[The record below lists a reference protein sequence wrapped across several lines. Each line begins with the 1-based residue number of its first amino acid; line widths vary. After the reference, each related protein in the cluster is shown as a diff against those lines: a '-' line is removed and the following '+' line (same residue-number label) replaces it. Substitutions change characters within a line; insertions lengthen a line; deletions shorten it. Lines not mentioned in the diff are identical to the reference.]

1 MSHTVGA
8 VLLFGI
14 AFFITLGCLEA
25 GIRVG
30 RRALAG
36 PDAHRPAGLGT
47 VETVAFGLLGLL
59 LAFTFSGA
67 ASRFDARRAL
77 VVEEANDIGTA
88 WLRLDLLPQAAQP
101 PLRDAFRRY
110 ADSRILMYRKVA
122 DLDLDGARAEYAR
135 AAAIQNEIWAGAVA
149 ACREAPSQASIV
161 LLPALNAM
169 IDITTTRLAATEIHP
184 PKVVYAVLFL
194 VSFGCALLAG
204 YEMGASEARSWLHV
218 LGYALI
224 VAFVLYVI
232 VDFEYP
238 RLGLIR
244 IESIDHYLVDVRSAM
259 K

>member
-1 MSHTVGA
+1 MSHNLGA
-8 VLLFGI
+8 LLFFGT
-14 AFFITLGCLEA
+14 AFLVTLGCLET

-30 RRALAG
+30 RRALSG

-47 VETVAFGLLGLL
+47 VETVAFGVLGLL

-67 ASRFDARRAL
+67 ASRFDTRRAQ

-88 WLRLDLLPQAAQP
+88 WLRLDLLPPASQP

-110 ADSRILMYRKVA
+110 TDSRILMYRKIA
-122 DLDLDGARAEYAR
+122 DLDIDGARAEYAR
-135 AAAIQNEIWAGAVA
+135 AGAIQNEIWAGAVA
-149 ACREAPSQASIV
+149 ACREAPSQATIV

-169 IDITTTRLAATEIHP
+169 IDITTTRLAATEMHP
-184 PKVVYAVLFL
+184 PMIVYGVLFV

-218 LGYALI
+218 LAYAVGI
-224 VAFVLYVI
+224 AFILYVI
-232 VDFEYP
+232 ADFEYP

-244 IESIDHYLVDVRSAM
+244 IDSFDRYLADVRAAM

>member
-8 VLLFGI
+8 LLFFGTVLLV
-14 AFFITLGCLEA
+14 TLGCLEA
-25 GIRVG
+25 GIRIG
-30 RRALAG
+30 RRALSG

-47 VETVAFGLLGLL
+47 VETVAFGVLGLL

-88 WLRLDLLPQAAQP
+88 WLRLDLLPAASQP
-101 PLRDAFRRY
+101 QLRDAFRRY

-122 DLDLDGARAEYAR
+122 DLDFDGARAEYAR
-135 AAAIQNEIWAGAVA
+135 AGAIQNEIWAGAIA
-149 ACREAPSQASIV
+149 ACREAPSQATIV

-169 IDITTTRLAATEIHP
+169 IDITTTRLAATEMHP
-184 PKVVYAVLFL
+184 PWIVYGVLFV

-204 YEMGASEARSWLHV
+204 YEMGASAARSWLHV
-218 LGYALI
+218 LGYAVG
-224 VAFVLYVI
+224 VAFILYVI
-232 VDFEYP
+232 ADFEYP
-238 RLGLIR
+238 RIGLIR
-244 IESIDHYLVDVRSAM
+244 VEAIDHYLVDVRSAM

>member
-1 MSHTVGA
+1 MGA
-8 VLLFGI
+8 VLFFGI
-14 AFFITLGCLEA
+14 AFLITLGCLEA
-25 GIRVG
+25 GIRIG

-88 WLRLDLLPQAAQP
+88 WLRLDLLPPASQP

-122 DLDLDGARAEYAR
+122 DVDLAGARAEYTR
-135 AAAIQNEIWAGAVA
+135 AAEIQNEIWAGAVA

-169 IDITTTRLAATEIHP
+169 IDITTTRLAATEMHP
-184 PKVVYAVLFL
+184 PKVVYAVLFI

-218 LGYALI
+218 LGYAFI

-232 VDFEYP
+232 ADFEYP
-238 RLGLIR
+238 RIGLIR
-244 IESIDHYLVDVRSAM
+244 IESIDHYLADVRSAM